1 MRFRITG
8 LVVLVL
14 AVTAVTLVV
23 SLPTQ
28 ADPHT
33 GKIAGK
39 VIDQQSNQPVPFAV
53 VLVEGTT
60 LGAASD
66 ANGEFVILNVPPG
79 TYTVKAAYVGYKVV
93 LQENVVVQAN
103 RTTTVSFLMVQSSAP
118 ADTMTVR
125 AYREIIELNTT
136 GASRPVTDSR
146 DAAEPT
152 AHAEEARRFDLVGR
166 LSGIYGAAAK
176 CQAVAPGYIPG
187 VNIATGPWN
196 TEEYDYISENRFLE
210 VLQNPLSTFSIDV
223 DAASYSNT
231 RRFINSG
238 QMPPKDAVRIEEM
251 VNYFVYD
258 YPQPDDQHPFAI
270 ITETSECPWK
280 PEHRLVHIGLQGRRI
295 DTEDLPPSNLVFLL
309 DVSGSMQPANKLPL
323 LKSAFRLLVDQLRPQ
338 DRVAIVVYAGA
349 AGCVL
354 PSTPGSDKETILAAL
369 DHLRAGGTTAGAQ
382 GIRLAYQVAQENF
395 QRGGNNRVVLATDGD
410 FNVGTSSTSELV
422 RMIEEKREEGVFLT
436 VLGFGTGNVKD
447 GRMEQLA
454 DKGNGNYAYIDNL
467 REARKVL
474 VTEMGGT
481 LFTIAKDVKIQI
493 EFNPAHVQAYRL
505 IGYENRLLAR
515 EDFNDDTKDAGE
527 LGAGHTVTALY
538 ELVPADV
545 EFVAPSVDSLRYQR
559 VGLHPDAVT
568 SNEVMTVKLRY
579 KDPDGS
585 TSKLITRSL
594 PAGSRTRSRSSDN
607 FRFSAA
613 VAQFGM
619 LLRDSEFKGST
630 TYDQIVE
637 LASSAMGADV
647 EGYRH
652 EFVSLVRSCQMIDQV
667 RAER

>member
-8 LVVLVL
+8 LVLLGL
-14 AVTAVTLVV
+14 AVTAATLVTT
-23 SLPTQ
+23 LPTQ

-33 GKIAGK
+33 GKITGK
-39 VIDQQSNQPVPFAV
+39 VIDQITNQPVPFV
-53 VLVEGTT
+53 TVQVEGTA
-60 LGAASD
+60 LGASSD
-66 ANGEFVILNVPPG
+66 AHGKFVIGNVPPG
-79 TYTVKAAYVGYKVV
+79 TYTLKASYVGYKVV
-93 LQENVVVQAN
+93 LQKDVVVRSGQ
-103 RTTTVSFLMVQSSAP
+103 TTTLSFLMVQSAVQ
-118 ADTMTVR
+118 ADTVTVR
-125 AYREIIELNTT
+125 AHRALDELNT
-136 GASRPVTDSR
+136 ASQ
-146 DAAEPT
+146 DAAHPNV
-152 AHAEEARRFDLVGR
+152 AAEETQRLQILGGLFRSARAG
-166 LSGIYGAAAK
+166 AK
-176 CQAVAPGYIPG
+176 CQAIAPGYIPG

-231 RRFINSG
+231 RRFVNSG
-238 QMPPKDAVRIEEM
+238 QLPPKDAVRIEEM

-258 YPQPDDQHPFAI
+258 YPQPDDRHPFAI
-270 ITETSECPWK
+270 ITETSGCPWA
-280 PEHRLVHIGLQGRRI
+280 PEHQLVHIGLQGRRI

-369 DHLRAGGTTAGAQ
+369 DNLRAGGTTAGAQ

-481 LFTIAKDVKIQI
+481 LYTIAKDVKIQI
-493 EFNPAHVQAYRL
+493 EFNPAQVQAYRL
-505 IGYENRLLAR
+505 IGYENRLLAK

-568 SNEVMTVKLRY
+568 NNEVMTVKLRY

-594 PAGSRTRSRSSDN
+594 PATELALTRSSDN

-630 TYDQIVE
+630 TYDQIVA

-652 EFVSLVRSCQMIDQV
+652 EFVSLVRSCQMIDQM